1 MKIYIVDLESVQT
14 RYTSQWKEGLPEY
27 LRKHC
32 ASIGSDAEVV
42 NISGGD
48 VDMIATPG
56 AFLNFAG
63 TNVYK
68 SNQAIEIAKLFSEQ
82 KVQAGDKFL
91 FTDAWN
97 PVIFMVR
104 YMAELLGIPVELHG
118 IWHAGSYD
126 PQDFLGRLI
135 KDKRWSLGMEL
146 SIFHA
151 LDKNHFAT
159 EFHIQMFKD
168 HVLSLSKEFILKN
181 ERDSKLIRSGQPH
194 NRLMD
199 NLLPFANTPKRDL
212 ILFPHRVAPEKQ
224 PEIFRDLAAQM
235 PEYEFVVCQDKQLTK
250 DEYHKLLG
258 ESKIV
263 FSANL
268 QETLGI
274 SAMEAVLVNS
284 IPMVPDRL
292 SYSEM
297 YRDAFKYQSHWT
309 TDWDSYLQNRDQL
322 VRRIRYVMT
331 NYLEFAAELTT
342 QWGILEADYLQAE
355 VMFTHLTTP
364 MVGSQS

>member
-1 MKIYIVDLESVQT
+1 MNIYIIDLESVPT
-14 RYTSQWKEGLPEY
+14 RYTVQWKEGLPEY
-27 LRKHC
+27 MRAYCAKH
-32 ASIGSDAEVV
+32 APNANVV

-48 VDMIATPG
+48 VEMIATPG

-68 SNQAIEIAKLFSEQ
+68 SNQAIEVSKLFAEG

-97 PVIFMVR
+97 PAIFMVR
-104 YMAELLGIPVELHG
+104 YMAELLDIPVELHG

-146 SIFHA
+146 ATFHA
-151 LDKNHFAT
+151 LHKNYFAT
-159 EFHIQMFKD
+159 EFHIDLFTD
-168 HVLSLSKEFILKN
+168 NVLGTSKEHILLK
-181 ERDSKLIRSGQPH
+181 ERQAKLIRSGQPH

-199 NLLPFANTPKRDL
+199 HIEPFANTPKRDL

-224 PEIFRDLAAQM
+224 PEIFRDLATYL
-235 PEYEFVVCQDKQLTK
+235 PEYEFVICQDKQLTK
-250 DEYHKLLG
+250 DQYHQLLG

-284 IPMVPDRL
+284 VPVVPNRL

-297 YRDAFKYQSHWT
+297 YRDAFKYPSEWT
-309 TDWDSYLQNRDQL
+309 INWESYVANRDKM
-322 VRRIRYVMT
+322 VAHIRDVMT
-331 NYLEFAAELTT
+331 NYAGFKPELER
-342 QWGILEADYLQAE
+342 QWNTLRNDYLNAD
-355 VMFTHLTTP
+355 VMFHHLTTP
-364 MVGSQS
+364 IQVG